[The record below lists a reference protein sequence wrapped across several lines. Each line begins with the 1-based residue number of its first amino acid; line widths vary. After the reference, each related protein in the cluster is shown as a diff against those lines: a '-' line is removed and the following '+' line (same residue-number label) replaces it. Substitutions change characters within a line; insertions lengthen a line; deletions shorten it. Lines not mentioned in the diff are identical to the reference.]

1 MLLSHILSY
10 AKAWPSRGTGDF
22 DLASF
27 QVFIV
32 IMMTKFLVP
41 RKCLK
46 KGHSVKVIFRG
57 GIKGQTVK
65 HVITTTAVP
74 PVMPRPC
81 QIVRLLSAGSTR
93 ECAYDVVPSLPRHG
107 AAAHRHRHHRRAFHS
122 HSYGPSLV
130 LHHATIRHAWEG
142 VPS

>member
-22 DLASF
+22 DLAPF

-81 QIVRLLSAGSTR
+81 QIGRLPSAGSTR
-93 ECAYDVVPSLPRHG
+93 ECAYNAAPSQPPLLRGTSSYAPLPRIPF
-107 AAAHRHRHHRRAFHS
+107 AFLRS
-122 HSYGPSLV
+122 VLM